1 MEGMEN
7 TLCNKLYSPMQ
18 NDGTFCRNLS
28 TLTQTTSGGS
38 RPSDKEEGLV
48 IQTLSWGGGGQ
59 SQKNVFLALWASVWS
74 KNKGGQVLPWSG
86 HWQFPLLIDWKGCL
100 LYNNTLGSW
109 TYILSM
115 KFGHWTIKCFMSCC
129 STDVF
134 PFLCDKKCSI
144 IFVDANI

>member
-48 IQTLSWGGGGQ
+48 IQTLSWGGGGSLKKTFFWPFGPQ
-59 SQKNVFLALWASVWS
+59 FGLKIR
-74 KNKGGQVLPWSG
+74 GGRPSPG
-86 HWQFPLLIDWKGCL
+86 AA
-100 LYNNTLGSW
+100 
-109 TYILSM
+109 
-115 KFGHWTIKCFMSCC
+115 
-129 STDVF
+129 TDNF
-134 PFLCDKKCSI
+134 PF
-144 IFVDANI
+144 

>member
-1 MEGMEN
+1 MTEPFVGIYQRWPKQPVVDPG
-7 TLCNKLYSPMQ
+7 LQIKRKAWS
-18 NDGTFCRNLS
+18 
-28 TLTQTTSGGS
+28 S
-38 RPSDKEEGLV
+38 RPWDK
-48 IQTLSWGGGGQ
+48 GGGQ

-74 KNKGGQVLPWSG
+74 KNNGGQAPPPPWSG
-86 HWQFPLLIDWKGCL
+86 RWQFPLLIGWKGCL

-115 KFGHWTIKCFMSCC
+115 KFGHWTIKCFISCC